1 MKHRNVTWKQ
11 ISHLMKPARGRVLL
25 LAGLAAL
32 QSLTQVA
39 LAVVTRFVIDAA
51 LSGGQSLLRW
61 GIALAAVL
69 LMLVLV
75 YTLSAW
81 LTGSTGDRCIA
92 RLRHKLLAAAVHSEN
107 ETLHAYHSGALLSRG
122 MEDVRTMC
130 DGVVNALPSMVGQI
144 TRLAGAVLAVF
155 IMYPRLVP
163 VLLIA
168 SAAVAFVA
176 AVLRPVLRARHKQV
190 RQAEEQV
197 MSGMQENLQQLEL
210 IRSIQA
216 EEQVLR
222 RFDRRLQNSLS
233 VKRRRRFWSV
243 GSSGLISFLSQVGTG
258 ALLLWGAGQVAA
270 GALSYG
276 SLTALLQLLSLFR
289 GPVLGL
295 SGLWTRLASVEV
307 AAQRLMDMLTV
318 PEAAEDT
325 GEKPAVRAVVFEN
338 VTFCYPDDDT
348 PVLDRF
354 SARFPVGGWTCL
366 TGFSGRGKSTLF
378 KLILGLYHPQAGRV
392 YLETDRGDISCSR
405 KTRQLFAY
413 VPQDYALFSGT
424 IMENL
429 LLAAPDADEVQRRKA
444 LHVAQA
450 DFVWEL
456 SGAEQ
461 AQVRENNGG
470 LSKGQLQR
478 LAIARA
484 VLMDRPVFLLDECT
498 SALDHE
504 TELQVLKCLTELGKT
519 AILVTH
525 RPEALEG
532 MDHQCVTMEK

>member
-1 MKHRNVTWKQ
+1 MKQGVVTWKQ
-11 ISHLMKPARGRVLL
+11 IGHLMKPARGRVFL

-32 QSLTQVA
+32 QSLAQVA

-51 LSGGQSLLRW
+51 LDGGKSLLQW
-61 GIALAAVL
+61 GLMLSAVL
-69 LMLVLV
+69 LTLVV
-75 YTLSAW
+75 AYTVSQW
-81 LTGSTGDRCIA
+81 LTGSTADRCAA
-92 RLRHKLLAAAVHSEN
+92 RLRHKLLAAALQSEN
-107 ETLHAYHSGALLSRG
+107 ETLHGYHSGALLSRG
-122 MEDVRTMC
+122 IEDVRTMC
-130 DGVVNALPSMVGQI
+130 DGVVGALPSMVGQI

-155 IMYPRLVP
+155 IMYPGLVP
-163 VLLIA
+163 VLLVA
-168 SAAVAFVA
+168 SAAVALIA
-176 AVLRPVLRARHKQV
+176 ALLRPVLRKRHKEV

-210 IRSIQA
+210 VRSLQA
-216 EEQVLR
+216 EDQVLS
-222 RFDRRLQNSLS
+222 RFDGRLKKSLS
-233 VKRRRRFWSV
+233 IKRRRRFWLV
-243 GSSGLISFLSQVGTG
+243 GSSGMISLLSQVGTG

-276 SLTALLQLLSLFR
+276 SLTALLQLLSLFK

-307 AAQRLMDMLTV
+307 AAQRLDDILQIPQMPSTVV
-318 PEAAEDT
+318 PE
-325 GEKPAVRAVVFEN
+325 KVQAVVFEN
-338 VTFCYPDDDT
+338 VTFRYPEDDAL
-348 PVLDRF
+348 VLDRF
-354 SARFPVGGWTCL
+354 CARFPMDGLTCL

-378 KLILGLYHPQAGRV
+378 KLILGLYTPQEGRV
-392 YLETDRGDISCSR
+392 YLETENGPVACGRD
-405 KTRQLFAY
+405 TRSLFAY

-424 IMENL
+424 IMENML
-429 LLAAPDADEVQRRKA
+429 LVAPDACEDALRKA
-444 LHVAQA
+444 LHIAQA

-456 SGAEQ
+456 SAAEQ
-461 AQVRENNGG
+461 SQVRENNGG

-504 TELQVLKCLTELGKT
+504 TEELVLKRLTGLGKA

-525 RPEALEG
+525 RPEALEEIG
-532 MDHQCVTMEK
+532 HRSVAMEN

>member
-1 MKHRNVTWKQ
+1 M
-11 ISHLMKPARGRVLL
+11 LL
-25 LAGLAAL
+25 TGLAAF
-32 QSLTQVA
+32 QALTQVA

-51 LSGGQSLLRW
+51 LSGGESLLRW
-61 GIALAAVL
+61 GIILAAVL
-69 LMLVLV
+69 LSLVLT

-92 RLRHKLLAAAVHSEN
+92 RLRHKLLGAAVHSEN

-130 DGVVNALPSMVGQI
+130 DGVVGALPNMVGQI
-144 TRLAGAVLAVF
+144 TRLTSAVAAVF

-168 SAAVAFVA
+168 SALVAVVA
-176 AVLRPVLRARHKQV
+176 AVLRPILRARHKEV

-210 IRSIQA
+210 IRSIQVHD
-216 EEQVLR
+216 QVMD
-222 RFDRRLQNSLS
+222 RFDRRLTKSLS

-243 GSSGLISFLSQVGTG
+243 GSSALISFLSQVGTG
-258 ALLLWGAGQVAA
+258 VLLLWGAGQVAV

-307 AAQRLMDMLTV
+307 AAQRLMDMLRTV
-318 PEAAEDT
+318 ETDKDKPQLPE
-325 GEKPAVRAVVFEN
+325 VRAVVFED
-338 VTFCYPDDDT
+338 VFFCYPDDDT
-348 PVLDRF
+348 PVLDGF
-354 SARFPVGGWTCL
+354 CARFPIEGWTCL

-378 KLILGLYHPQAGRV
+378 KLILGLYAPQQGRV
-392 YLETDRGDISCSR
+392 YLETDQGPVLCSR
-405 KTRQLFAY
+405 DTRHLFAY

-424 IMENL
+424 ILENL
-429 LLAAPDADEVQRRKA
+429 LLAAPDATEQQRRQA
-444 LHVAQA
+444 LHIAQA

-456 SGAEQ
+456 SAGEQ
-461 AQVRENNGG
+461 TPVRENNAG

-504 TELQVLKCLTELGKT
+504 TEALVLKALSALGKT

-525 RPEALEG
+525 RPEALED
-532 MDHQCVTMEK
+532 MDHLNVTMEK

>member
-1 MKHRNVTWKQ
+1 MKQRNVTWKQ
-11 ISHLMKPARGRVLL
+11 IGRLMKPARGRVLL
-25 LAGLAAL
+25 LAVLAAI

-39 LAVVTRFVIDAA
+39 LAVVTKYVIDAA
-51 LSGGQSLLRW
+51 LSGGQSLLYW
-61 GIALAAVL
+61 GFGLTAVL
-69 LMLVLV
+69 LTLVLV
-75 YTLSAW
+75 HTLSAW

-92 RLRHKLLAAAVHSEN
+92 RLRHKLLAVAAYSEN

-130 DGVVNALPSMVGQI
+130 DGVVSALPSMVGQV
-144 TRLAGAVLAVF
+144 TRLVSAVLAVL
-155 IMYPRLVP
+155 IMYPRLVS

-168 SAAVAFVA
+168 SAMVAFVA
-176 AVLRPVLRARHKQV
+176 AVLRPVLRARHKEV

-216 EEQVLR
+216 EEQVLD
-222 RFDRRLQNSLS
+222 RFGRRLQKSLS
-233 VKRRRRFWSV
+233 IKRRRRFWSV
-243 GSSGLISFLSQVGTG
+243 GSSSLISFLSQVGTG
-258 ALLLWGAGQVAA
+258 ALLLWGAGQVAV

-307 AAQRLMDMLTV
+307 AAQRLMDMLDIPKTKTDTSPK
-318 PEAAEDT
+318 PE
-325 GEKPAVRAVVFEN
+325 VRAVVFEN

-348 PVLDRF
+348 PVLENFNVRL
-354 SARFPVGGWTCL
+354 PVGGWTCL

-378 KLILGLYHPQAGRV
+378 KLILGLYLPQAGRV
-392 YLETDRGDISCSR
+392 YLETDQGAIPCSR
-405 KTRQLFAY
+405 QTRDLFAY

-424 IMENL
+424 ILENL
-429 LLAAPDADEVQRRKA
+429 LLVAPDADESRRRQA

-456 SGAEQ
+456 NGGEQ
-461 AQVRENNGG
+461 SQVRENNGG

-504 TELQVLKCLTELGKT
+504 TELQVLKGLTELGKT

-532 MDHQCVTMEK
+532 MAHQRVTMEK

>member
-1 MKHRNVTWKQ
+1 MNQRSVTWGQ
-11 ISHLMKPARGRVLL
+11 ISHLMKPAKGRVLL
-25 LAGLAAL
+25 LAGLAAF
-32 QSLTQVA
+32 QALTQVA

-51 LSGGQSLLRW
+51 LAGGEGLIQW
-61 GIALAAVL
+61 GIVLAAVL
-69 LMLVLV
+69 LTLVLV

-92 RLRHKLLAAAVHSEN
+92 RLRHKLLGAAVHSEN

-130 DGVVNALPSMVGQI
+130 DGVVGALPNMVGQI
-144 TRLAGAVLAVF
+144 TRLAGAVAAVF

-168 SAAVAFVA
+168 SALVAVVA
-176 AVLRPVLRARHKQV
+176 AVLRPVLRARHKEV

-216 EEQVLR
+216 QDQVMD
-222 RFDRRLQNSLS
+222 RFDRRLMRSLS
-233 VKRRRRFWSV
+233 IKRKRRFWSV
-243 GSSGLISFLSQVGTG
+243 GSSALISFLSQVGTG
-258 ALLLWGAGQVAA
+258 VLLLWGAGQVAA

-307 AAQRLMDMLTV
+307 AAQRLVDMLN
-318 PEAAEDT
+318 T
-325 GEKPAVRAVVFEN
+325 GETDEDKSRLPEVHAVVFED

-348 PVLDRF
+348 PVLDGF
-354 SARFPVGGWTCL
+354 CARFPISGWTCL
-366 TGFSGRGKSTLF
+366 SGFSGRGKSTLF
-378 KLILGLYHPQAGRV
+378 KLILGLYAPQQGRV
-392 YLETDRGDISCSR
+392 YLETDQGPVLCSR
-405 KTRQLFAY
+405 DTRQLFAY

-424 IMENL
+424 ILENL
-429 LLAAPDADEVQRRKA
+429 LLAAPDATEQQRREA
-444 LHVAQA
+444 LHIAQA

-456 SGAEQ
+456 SAGEQ
-461 AQVRENNGG
+461 TQVRENNAG

-504 TELQVLKCLTELGKT
+504 TEALVLKALSALGRT

-525 RPEALEG
+525 RPEALEDI
-532 MDHQCVTMEK
+532 DHMNVTMEK